1 MSHSLAHMR
10 STTLMALIAGI
21 ALLLIAGASKAS
33 AVQTDIYDEFASCP
47 TDHPSLNGPPAEF
60 AACVSATM
68 GKGSMDLGSLT
79 MPVPSMHLQFAVTS
93 PPNLELED
101 CTPLNCLPAVPG
113 TTTLESA
120 PVRVSLKD
128 PPDNKGQGKTQGIKA
143 PVTATVEAAGDAKR
157 LPIDFI
163 FGAPVPPFVVPVKV
177 HLESRFLGDDCY
189 IGSSAHPIVLAPLA
203 TDPPDDFAFQTD
215 PNGFP
220 VEFIKL
226 IGFGLRDTSYAVP
239 GATGCGSGKG
249 PGNGINMLVNRSL
262 DLPSPAN
269 ANEAVFAD
277 SNLAFAA
284 APIDGTPPDGGAAI
298 QAAFDA
304 AK

>member
-10 STTLMALIAGI
+10 STALMALIAGF
-21 ALLLIAGASKAS
+21 ALLLIAGASNAA
-33 AVQTDIYDEFASCP
+33 AVQTNIYDEFAACP
-47 TDHPSLNGPPAEF
+47 TDHPRLNGPPAQY

-68 GKGSMDLGSLT
+68 GEGSMDLGDLT
-79 MPVPSMHLQFAVTS
+79 LPVSSMHLQFAVTS
-93 PPNLELED
+93 PPDNELED
-101 CTPLNCLPAVPG
+101 CTPLTCLPAVPG

-120 PVRVSLKD
+120 PARISLVD
-128 PPDNKGQGKTQGIKA
+128 QHANEGQGKAQGINA
-143 PVTATVEAAGDAKR
+143 DVTATVEAAGDARR

-189 IGSSAHPIVLAPLA
+189 IGSNAHPIVLAPLA
-203 TDPPDDFAFQTD
+203 TDPPDNFAFQAD

-226 IGFGLRDTSYAVP
+226 IGFGLRDASYAVP

-249 PGNGINMLVNRSL
+249 GGDGINKLVNRSL
-262 DLPSPAN
+262 GLPVPAN
-269 ANEAVFAD
+269 ANEATFAD
-277 SNLAFAA
+277 SNLAFVA

-298 QAAFDA
+298 QAAFEA
-304 AK
+304 AE